1 MKDKKE
7 NLGFF
12 GLLDSFPRPF
22 WVASAM
28 ELFERWAWYGLFA
41 VLALYLTGSTDE
53 GALGFTHIQKGEIMS
68 YVTFILYLLPIIT
81 GAIADKI
88 GYKKSLIIAYVLLG
102 TGYYFMG
109 TVTSYTAVFLLFL
122 WVAVGAAMFK
132 PIASAIVTKSTD
144 ERNSSFG
151 FGVFYMMVNIGGFFG
166 PLFSAKLR
174 DAFGWKIVF
183 IMAASSIAINLIILL
198 IFFKEPNREKTQESI
213 GESISRSF
221 RNIGEALSDMKLTL
235 LLVIMIGF
243 WLMFNQ
249 LFYTLPTFIEDWV
262 NTKPLGEFLDKAAFI
277 PQFFADFF
285 KNKEGGVNPEMIV
298 NLDAFFI
305 VVFQM
310 IISTIIL
317 KWKPINAMMSGILI
331 AIIGIALSFYTN
343 NVFYTI
349 FGIFIFAIGEMTSNP
364 KFSDYIAKISPKGK
378 EALYMGTY
386 FLPIAFANL
395 LTKWITGDLY
405 EKYADKVSLLERFLQ
420 EKGIDNLPK
429 IGTPL
434 SKDAFIEK
442 LHTLKALN
450 VEEVLKFIPPEEEIK
465 NWKPVVKQ
473 IKEYAKNHGIENLK
487 LSGEFSKNDLI
498 HKAAESLHTT
508 PDQLTQQ
515 LWDTYHPS
523 QIWYIIA
530 GIGLITIVGLVVYD
544 RVIAAKAK
552 KALNG

>member
-1 MKDKKE
+1 MSEEQKD
-7 NLGFF
+7 LGFI
-12 GLLDSFPRPF
+12 GLLKSFPRPF

-53 GALGFTHIQKGEIMS
+53 GALGFNHIQKGEIMS

-88 GYKKSLIIAYVLLG
+88 GYRLSLIIAYAILG

-109 TVTSYTAVFLLFL
+109 EVTSYTAVFLVFL

-144 ERNSSFG
+144 KRNSSFG
-151 FGVFYMMVNIGGFFG
+151 FGVFYMMVNVGGFFG

-174 DAFGWKIVF
+174 DHYGWKIVF
-183 IMAASSIAINLIILL
+183 IMAATSIAINMILVL
-198 IFFKEPNREKTQESI
+198 FVFKEPNREKTTESL
-213 GESISRSF
+213 GQSISRSF
-221 RNIGEALSDMKLTL
+221 KNIVEALSDMKLTL
-235 LLVIMIGF
+235 LLLIMIGF

-262 NTKPLGEFLDKAAFI
+262 NTKPLGDFLDNAAFI
-277 PQFFADFF
+277 PQWFADFF

-317 KWKPINAMMSGILI
+317 KWKPISAMMSGILI

-405 EKYADKVSLLERFLQ
+405 EKFADKVSLLKNLLSQ
-420 EKGIDNLPK
+420 KGIQLPDV
-429 IGTPL
+429 GTPL
-434 SKDAFIEK
+434 SKEAFIEK
-442 LHTLKALN
+442 LHTLKAIN
-450 VEEVLKFIPPEEEIK
+450 VEEVLKFIPPEEQIK
-465 NWKPVVKQ
+465 DWKPVVKQ
-473 IKEYAKNHGIENLK
+473 IKEYAKNHGVENLS

-498 HKAAESLHTT
+498 HKAADALNMT
-508 PDQLTQQ
+508 PDQLTQH
-515 LWDTYHPS
+515 LWDTYQPS

-544 RVIAAKAK
+544 RVIAARAK
-552 KALNG
+552 KELSV

>member
-1 MKDKKE
+1 MNNNKE
-7 NLGFF
+7 ELGFV
-12 GLLDSFPRPF
+12 GLLKSFPRPF

-53 GALGFTHIQKGEIMS
+53 GALGFTHIEKGEIMS

-88 GYKKSLIIAYVLLG
+88 GYKLSLIIAYTLLG

-109 TVTSYTAVFLLFL
+109 EVTSYTAVFLVFL

-132 PIASAIVTKSTD
+132 PVASAIVTKSTD

-174 DAFGWKIVF
+174 DQYGWKIVF
-183 IMAASSIAINLIILL
+183 IMAASAIAVNMLL
-198 IFFKEPNREKTQESI
+198 VLFVFKEPYREKNNESF
-213 GESISRSF
+213 GETIKRSLK
-221 RNIGEALSDMKLTL
+221 NIVEALSDMKLTL
-235 LLVIMIGF
+235 LLLIMVGF

-262 NTKPLGEFLDKAAFI
+262 NTKPLGEFLDNASFV

-310 IISTIIL
+310 LISTIIL
-317 KWKPINAMMSGILI
+317 KWKAINAMMSGILI

-386 FLPIAFANL
+386 FLPIALANL

-405 EKYADKVSLLERFLQ
+405 EKYADKVSLLEKTLSD
-420 EKGIDNLPK
+420 KGIKMPEV
-429 IGTPL
+429 GSAL
-434 SKDAFIEK
+434 SKQEFIDK
-442 LHTLKALN
+442 LHTLKSIN
-450 VEEVLKFIPPEEEIK
+450 VEEVLKFIPPEEKIE
-465 NWKPVVKQ
+465 NWKPVVTQ
-473 IKEYAKNHGIENLK
+473 IKNYAKEHGVENLN

-498 HKAAESLHTT
+498 HKAADALNMT
-508 PDQLTQQ
+508 PDQLTQY

-523 QIWYIIA
+523 QIWYVIA
-530 GIGLITIVGLVVYD
+530 GIGLITIVGLVIYD

-552 KALNG
+552 KNIAA

>member
-1 MKDKKE
+1 MNEEKKE
-7 NLGFF
+7 LGFL
-12 GLLDSFPRPF
+12 GLLKSFPRPF

-88 GYKKSLIIAYVLLG
+88 GYRLSLIIAYAILG

-109 TVTSYTAVFLLFL
+109 EVSSFTAVFLVFL

-144 ERNSSFG
+144 KRNSSFG

-174 DAFGWKIVF
+174 DAYGWKIVF
-183 IMAASSIAINLIILL
+183 LMAASSIAVNMLL
-198 IFFKEPNREKTQESI
+198 VLFVFKEPNREKTTESL
-213 GESISRSF
+213 GQTISRSF
-221 RNIGEALSDMKLTL
+221 KNIIEALSDMKLTL
-235 LLVIMIGF
+235 LLLIMIGF

-262 NTKPLGEFLDKAAFI
+262 NTKPLGDFLDNAAFI
-277 PQFFADFF
+277 PQWFADFF

-317 KWKPINAMMSGILI
+317 KWKPISAMMSGILI

-364 KFSDYIAKISPKGK
+364 KFSDYVAKISPKGK

-405 EKYADKVSLLERFLQ
+405 ESKADIAHLARKALDAKNIHLPEVTKAYPKNTFLN
-420 EKGIDNLPK
+420 E
-429 IGTPL
+429 
-434 SKDAFIEK
+434 AAEK
-442 LHTLKALN
+442 LQMTR
-450 VEEVLKFIPPEEEIK
+450 E
-465 NWKPVVKQ
+465 
-473 IKEYAKNHGIENLK
+473 
-487 LSGEFSKNDLI
+487 
-498 HKAAESLHTT
+498 
-508 PDQLTQQ
+508 QLTQY
-515 LWDTYHPS
+515 LWDTYNPAS
-523 QIWYIIA
+523 IWYVIA
-530 GIGLITIVGLVVYD
+530 GIGVITIVGLVVYD

-552 KALNG
+552 KAVL

>member
-1 MKDKKE
+1 MEKQKE
-7 NLGFF
+7 DLGFL
-12 GLLDSFPRPF
+12 GLLQSFPRPF

-53 GALGFTHIQKGEIMS
+53 GALGFSHIEKGEIMS

-88 GYKKSLIIAYVLLG
+88 GYKLSLIIAYIILG

-109 TVTSYTAVFLLFL
+109 EVTSYTTVFLVFL

-132 PIASAIVTKSTD
+132 PVASAIVTKSTD

-174 DAFGWKIVF
+174 DQFGWKIVF
-183 IMAASSIAINLIILL
+183 VMAASAIAVNMILVL
-198 IFFKEPNREKTQESI
+198 FFFKEPNREKSNESF
-213 GESISRSF
+213 GETIKKSIS
-221 RNIGEALSDMKLTL
+221 NIAEALSDMKLTL
-235 LLVIMIGF
+235 LLVIMVGF

-262 NTKPLGEFLDKAAFI
+262 NTKPLGEFLDNASLV
-277 PQFFADFF
+277 PQWFADFF

-305 VVFQM
+305 VILQM
-310 IISTIIL
+310 IVSTIIL

-349 FGIFIFAIGEMTSNP
+349 LGILIFAIGEMTSNP

-386 FLPIAFANL
+386 FLPISLANL

-405 EKYADKVSLLERFLQ
+405 EKFADKTSLLRRELVK
-420 EKGIDNLPK
+420 KGIELPE

-434 SKDAFIEK
+434 SKQEFIDK
-442 LHTLKALN
+442 LHTLKSIN
-450 VEEVLKFIPPEEEIK
+450 IEEVTKFIPKEEQVD
-465 NWKPVVKQ
+465 NWAPIVSQ
-473 IKEYAKNHGIENLK
+473 IKEYAKQQGIENIS
-487 LSGEFSKNDLI
+487 LSGEYSKNDLI
-498 HKAAESLHTT
+498 QQAASSMNMT
-508 PDQLTQQ
+508 PDQLTQY
-515 LWDTYHPS
+515 LWDTYHPGS
-523 QIWYIIA
+523 IWYIIA
-530 GIGLITIVGLVVYD
+530 GIGLITIVGLVIYD

-552 KALNG
+552 KEMAS

>member
-1 MKDKKE
+1 MNKKEE
-7 NLGFF
+7 NLGFI
-12 GLLDSFPRPF
+12 GLLKSFPRPF

-41 VLALYLTGSTDE
+41 VLALYLTGSTDD
-53 GALGFTHIQKGEIMS
+53 GALGFNHIQKGEIMS

-88 GYKKSLIIAYVLLG
+88 GYKKSLIIAYTLLG

-109 TVTSYTAVFLLFL
+109 TVTSYSAVFLVFL

-144 ERNSSFG
+144 KRNSSFG

-174 DAFGWKIVF
+174 DAYGWKIVF
-183 IMAASSIAINLIILL
+183 IMATSSIAVNMLL
-198 IFFKEPNREKTQESI
+198 VLFLFKEPNREKNTESI
-213 GESISRSF
+213 TESIKRSF
-221 RNIGEALSDMKLTL
+221 KNIAEALSDMKLTL
-235 LLVIMIGF
+235 LLTIMIGF

-262 NTKPLGEFLDKAAFI
+262 NTKPLGDFLEHAAFI
-277 PQFFADFF
+277 PHWFAEFF

-405 EKYADKVSLLERFLQ
+405 EKYADKISLLERLLK
-420 EKGIDNLPK
+420 EKGIEMPA
-429 IGTPL
+429 IGSPL
-434 SKDAFIEK
+434 SREAFIEK
-442 LHTLKALN
+442 LRTLQAIN
-450 VEEVLKFIPPEEEIK
+450 VEEVLKFIPPKEHIE
-465 NWKPVVKQ
+465 NWKPIVKQ
-473 IKEYAKNHGIENLK
+473 IKEYAKQHGIENLP
-487 LSGEFSKNDLI
+487 LSGEFSKTDLI
-498 HKAAESLHTT
+498 HKAAEALHMT
-508 PDQLTQQ
+508 PDQLTQY

-530 GIGLITIVGLVVYD
+530 GIGLLTIIGLVVYD
-544 RVIAAKAK
+544 RVVAAKAK
-552 KALNG
+552 KTAAV

>member
-1 MKDKKE
+1 MEKNKQE
-7 NLGFF
+7 LGFI
-12 GLLDSFPRPF
+12 GLLKSFPRPF

-53 GALGFTHIQKGEIMS
+53 GALGFSHIEKGEIMA
-68 YVTFILYLLPIIT
+68 YVTSILYLLPIIT

-88 GYKKSLIIAYVLLG
+88 GYKLSLIIAYLILG

-109 TVTSYTAVFLLFL
+109 EVTSYTSVFLVFL

-132 PIASAIVTKSTD
+132 PVASAIVTKSTD

-174 DAFGWKIVF
+174 DQFGWKIVF
-183 IMAASSIAINLIILL
+183 VMAASAIAVNMLL
-198 IFFKEPNREKTQESI
+198 VLFFFKEPNREKTDESF
-213 GESISRSF
+213 GETIKRSF
-221 RNIGEALSDMKLTL
+221 KNIVEALSDMKLTL
-235 LLVIMIGF
+235 LLLIMVGF

-262 NTKPLGEFLDKAAFI
+262 NTKPLGEFMDRAAFI
-277 PQFFADFF
+277 PQWFADFF

-305 VVFQM
+305 VVLQM
-310 IISTIIL
+310 IVSTIIL
-317 KWKPINAMMSGILI
+317 KWKPISAMMSGILI

-349 FGIFIFAIGEMTSNP
+349 FGILIFAIGEMTSNP

-386 FLPIAFANL
+386 FLPISLANL

-405 EKYADKVSLLERFLQ
+405 EKFADKTSLLKNELATKGIELQ
-420 EKGIDNLPK
+420 E

-434 SKDAFIEK
+434 SKDQFLEK
-442 LHTLKALN
+442 IHALKGIN
-450 VEEVLKFIPPEEEIK
+450 VEEVLKFIPSQDK
-465 NWKPVVKQ
+465 VDNWKPVVKN
-473 IKEYAKNHGIENLK
+473 IKEYAKQHNVENLL
-487 LSGEFSKNDLI
+487 LSGEFSKNDFMVE
-498 HKAAESLHTT
+498 AAQKLNMS
-508 PDQLTQQ
+508 PDQLTQY
-515 LWDTYHPS
+515 LWDTYHPGS
-523 QIWYIIA
+523 IWYVIA
-530 GIGLITIVGLVVYD
+530 GIGLITIVGLVIYD
-544 RVIAAKAK
+544 RAIAARAK
-552 KALNG
+552 KELA

>member
-1 MKDKKE
+1 MSTENKD
-7 NLGFF
+7 LGFI
-12 GLLDSFPRPF
+12 GLLKSFTKPF
-22 WVASAM
+22 WIASAM

-88 GYKKSLIIAYVLLG
+88 GYKLSLVIAYTLLG

-109 TVTSYTAVFLLFL
+109 EVTSYTAVFLVFL

-132 PIASAIVTKSTD
+132 PIASAIVTKSTNKQ
-144 ERNSSFG
+144 NSSFG

-174 DAFGWKIVF
+174 DTYGWKIVF
-183 IMAASSIAINLIILL
+183 IMAATSIAVNMILVL
-198 IFFKEPNREKTQESI
+198 FFFKEPNREKSKESI
-213 GESISRSF
+213 GESIKRSF
-221 RNIGEALSDMKLTL
+221 LNIGEALSDMKLTL
-235 LLVIMIGF
+235 LLLIMIGF

-262 NTKPLGEFLDKAAFI
+262 NTTPLYDALHNVLPGV
-277 PQFFADFF
+277 ADFF
-285 KNKEGGVNPEMIV
+285 KNKEGGINPEMVV

-305 VVFQM
+305 VILQM

-317 KWKPINAMMSGILI
+317 KWKPISAMMSGILI

-343 NVFYTI
+343 NVMYTVL
-349 FGIFIFAIGEMTSNP
+349 GILIFAIGEMTSNP

-405 EKYADKVSLLERFLQ
+405 EKFADKSGLLRRELLQ
-420 EKGIDNLPK
+420 KGIELPE
-429 IGTPL
+429 I
-434 SKDAFIEK
+434 SKAYPKNKFFEEAADK
-442 LHTLKALN
+442 L
-450 VEEVLKFIPPEEEIK
+450 
-465 NWKPVVKQ
+465 Q
-473 IKEYAKNHGIENLK
+473 M
-487 LSGEFSKNDLI
+487 
-498 HKAAESLHTT
+498 T
-508 PDQLTQQ
+508 PDQLTQN
-515 LWDTYHPS
+515 LWETYHPS
-523 QIWYIIA
+523 TIWYIIA

-552 KALNG
+552 KALEE

>member
-1 MKDKKE
+1 MNKKE
-7 NLGFF
+7 ELGFA
-12 GLLDSFPRPF
+12 GLLKSFPKPF

-53 GALGFTHIQKGEIMS
+53 GALGFSHIEKGEIMS
-68 YVTFILYLLPIIT
+68 YVTAILYLLPIIT

-88 GYKKSLIIAYVLLG
+88 GYKLSLIIAYVILG

-109 TVTSYTAVFLLFL
+109 EVTSYTSVFLVFL

-132 PIASAIVTKSTD
+132 PVASAIVTKSTD

-174 DAFGWKIVF
+174 DQFGWKIVF
-183 IMAASSIAINLIILL
+183 IMAASAIAINLLL
-198 IFFKEPNREKTQESI
+198 VLFVFKEPNREKNTDSLSET
-213 GESISRSF
+213 ISKSF
-221 RNIGEALSDMKLTL
+221 KNIWEALSDMKLTVL
-235 LLVIMIGF
+235 LIIMIGF

-262 NTKPLGEFLDKAAFI
+262 NTKPLGEWMDKAPYI
-277 PQFFADFF
+277 PQWFANFF

-310 IISTIIL
+310 LISTIIL
-317 KWKPINAMMSGILI
+317 KWKAISAMMSGILI

-349 FGIFIFAIGEMTSNP
+349 LGILIFAIGEMTSNP

-386 FLPIAFANL
+386 FLPISAANL

-405 EKYADKVSLLERFLQ
+405 EKYADKVSILARELSKR
-420 EKGIDNLPK
+420 GIELPK
-429 IGTPL
+429 VGTPL
-434 SKDAFIEK
+434 TREQFIEK
-442 LHTLKALN
+442 LQALKGMNL
-450 VEEVLKFIPPEEEIK
+450 EEVLKFIPSNEQIK
-465 NWKPVVKQ
+465 NWSPIVKN
-473 IKEYAKNHGIENLK
+473 IKHYAKNHGIENLS
-487 LSGEFSKNDLI
+487 LSGEYSKNDLI
-498 HKAAESLHTT
+498 RDAADKLHMT
-508 PDQLTQQ
+508 PDQLTQF
-515 LWDTYHPS
+515 LWEQYHPS
-523 QIWYIIA
+523 QIWYTIA
-530 GIGLITIVGLVVYD
+530 GIGLITILGLVLYD
-544 RVIAAKAK
+544 RIVASQARKQI
-552 KALNG
+552 

>member
-1 MKDKKE
+1 MSKQNED
-7 NLGFF
+7 LGFI
-12 GLLDSFPRPF
+12 GLLKSFPKPF

-53 GALGFTHIQKGEIMS
+53 GALGFSHIQKGEIMS

-88 GYKKSLIIAYVLLG
+88 GYKLSLVIAYAILG

-109 TVTSYTAVFLLFL
+109 TVTSYTAVFLVFL

-144 ERNSSFG
+144 KRNSSFG
-151 FGVFYMMVNIGGFFG
+151 FGVFYMMINIGGFFG

-174 DAFGWKIVF
+174 DTYGWKIVF
-183 IMAASSIAINLIILL
+183 IMAASAIAVNMILVL
-198 IFFKEPNREKTQESI
+198 FLFKEPNREKTNESL
-213 GESISRSF
+213 GKSISRSF
-221 RNIGEALSDMKLTL
+221 KNIIEALSDMKLTL
-235 LLVIMIGF
+235 LLLIMIGF

-262 NTKPLGEFLDKAAFI
+262 NTKPLGEFLDKASFL
-277 PQFFADFF
+277 PKSFADFF

-317 KWKPINAMMSGILI
+317 KWKPISAMMSGILI

-349 FGIFIFAIGEMTSNP
+349 FGIFIFAVGEMTSNP

-405 EKYADKVSLLERFLQ
+405 EKYADKVSLIERYISD
-420 EKGIDNLPK
+420 KGIHLPK
-429 IGTPL
+429 VGTPL
-434 SKDAFIEK
+434 SKEAFVEK
-442 LHTLKALN
+442 LHTFKALN
-450 VEEVLKFIPPEEEIK
+450 LEEVLKFIPSEDKIK
-465 NWKPVVKQ
+465 DWKPVVSQ
-473 IKEYAKNHGIENLK
+473 IKDYAKQHGVEKLN

-498 HKAAESLHTT
+498 NEAAKSLHTT
-508 PDQLTQQ
+508 PDRLTQQ
-515 LWDTYHPS
+515 LWETYHPS

-552 KALNG
+552 KETLS

>member
-1 MKDKKE
+1 MNKKE
-7 NLGFF
+7 ELGFT
-12 GLLDSFPRPF
+12 GLLKSFPRPF

-53 GALGFTHIQKGEIMS
+53 GALGFSHIEKGEIMS
-68 YVTFILYLLPIIT
+68 YVTAILYLLPIIT

-88 GYKKSLIIAYVLLG
+88 GYKLSLIIAYVILG

-109 TVTSYTAVFLLFL
+109 EVTSYTSVFLVFL

-132 PIASAIVTKSTD
+132 PVASAIVTKSTD

-174 DAFGWKIVF
+174 DQFGWKIVF
-183 IMAASSIAINLIILL
+183 IMAASAIAINLLL
-198 IFFKEPNREKTQESI
+198 VLFVFKEPNREKNTDSLSET
-213 GESISRSF
+213 ISKSF
-221 RNIGEALSDMKLTL
+221 KNIWEALSDMKLTIL
-235 LLVIMIGF
+235 LIIMIGF

-262 NTKPLGEFLDKAAFI
+262 NTKPLGEWMDQAAYI
-277 PQFFADFF
+277 PQWFANFF

-310 IISTIIL
+310 LISTIIL
-317 KWKPINAMMSGILI
+317 KWKAISAMMSGILI

-349 FGIFIFAIGEMTSNP
+349 LGIFIFAIGEMTSNP

-386 FLPIAFANL
+386 FLPISAANL

-405 EKYADKVSLLERFLQ
+405 EKYADKVSILVRELTKRNIE
-420 EKGIDNLPK
+420 LPK
-429 IGTPL
+429 VGTPL
-434 SKDAFIEK
+434 TKEQFIEK
-442 LHTLKALN
+442 LHLLKGMNL
-450 VEEVLKFIPPEEEIK
+450 EEVLKFIPSKEQIK
-465 NWKPVVKQ
+465 DWAPVVKN
-473 IKEYAKNHGIENLK
+473 IKHYAKNHGIENLSI
-487 LSGEFSKNDLI
+487 SGEYSKNDLVRE
-498 HKAAESLHTT
+498 AAEKLHMT
-508 PDQLTQQ
+508 PDQLTQY
-515 LWDTYHPS
+515 LWEHYHPS
-523 QIWYIIA
+523 QIWYTIA
-530 GIGLITIVGLVVYD
+530 GIGLITILGLVLYD
-544 RVIAAKAK
+544 RIVASRAK
-552 KALNG
+552 KQML

>member
-1 MKDKKE
+1 MNKQNED
-7 NLGFF
+7 LGFI
-12 GLLDSFPRPF
+12 GLLKSFPKPF

-53 GALGFTHIQKGEIMS
+53 GALGFSHIQKGEIMS

-88 GYKKSLIIAYVLLG
+88 GYKLSLIIAYILLG

-109 TVTSYTAVFLLFL
+109 TVTSYTAVFLVFL

-144 ERNSSFG
+144 KRNSSFG

-174 DAFGWKIVF
+174 DAYGWKIVF
-183 IMAASSIAINLIILL
+183 IMAATSIAVNMLL
-198 IFFKEPNREKTQESI
+198 VLFLFKEPNREKTTESI
-213 GESISRSF
+213 GKSIVRSF
-221 RNIGEALSDMKLTL
+221 KNIIEALSDMKLTL
-235 LLVIMIGF
+235 LLLIMIGF

-249 LFYTLPTFIEDWV
+249 LFYTLPTFIEDWI
-262 NTKPLGEFLDKAAFI
+262 NTKPLGEFLDKAWFI
-277 PQFFADFF
+277 PQFFGDFF

-317 KWKPINAMMSGILI
+317 KWKPISAMMSGILI

-364 KFSDYIAKISPKGK
+364 KFSDYIAKISPKCK

-405 EKYADKVSLLERFLQ
+405 EKFADKVSLLERFIGQ
-420 EKGIDNLPK
+420 KGIHLPK
-429 IGTPL
+429 VGTSL
-434 SKDAFIEK
+434 SKEAFIDK
-442 LHTLKALN
+442 LHALKGINADD
-450 VEEVLKFIPPEEEIK
+450 VLKFIPSEEHIN
-465 NWKPVVKQ
+465 NWKPIVSQ
-473 IKEYAKNHGIENLK
+473 IKAYAKQHGVENLN
-487 LSGEFSKNDLI
+487 LTGEFTKNDFI
-498 HKAAESLHTT
+498 HEASKTLHIT

-515 LWDTYHPS
+515 LWETYHPS

-530 GIGLITIVGLVVYD
+530 GIGLITIVGLVIYD

-552 KALNG
+552 KETI

>member
-1 MKDKKE
+1 MSKE
-7 NLGFF
+7 NEDLGFI
-12 GLLDSFPRPF
+12 GLLKSFPKPF

-53 GALGFTHIQKGEIMS
+53 GALGFDHIQKGEIMS
-68 YVTFILYLLPIIT
+68 YVTFILYLLPIVT
-81 GAIADKI
+81 GAVADKI
-88 GYKKSLIIAYVLLG
+88 GYKLSLIIAYVILG

-109 TVTSYTAVFLLFL
+109 TVTSYTAVFLVFL
-122 WVAVGAAMFK
+122 WVAIGAAMFK

-144 ERNSSFG
+144 KRNSSFG
-151 FGVFYMMVNIGGFFG
+151 FGVFYMMVNVGGFFG

-174 DAFGWKIVF
+174 DAYGWKIVF
-183 IMAASSIAINLIILL
+183 IMAATSIAVNMLL
-198 IFFKEPNREKTQESI
+198 VLFLFKEPNREKTTESI
-213 GESISRSF
+213 GKSIVRSF
-221 RNIGEALSDMKLTL
+221 KNIIEALSDMKLTL
-235 LLVIMIGF
+235 LLLIMIGF

-249 LFYTLPTFIEDWV
+249 LFYTLPTFIEDWI
-262 NTKPLGEFLDKAAFI
+262 NTKPLGEFLDKAWFI
-277 PQFFADFF
+277 PQFFSDFF

-317 KWKPINAMMSGILI
+317 KWKPISAMMSGILI

-405 EKYADKVSLLERFLQ
+405 EKFADKVSLLERFIGQ
-420 EKGIDNLPK
+420 KGIHLPK
-429 IGTPL
+429 VGTSL
-434 SKDAFIEK
+434 SKEAFINK
-442 LHTLKALN
+442 LHALKGIN
-450 VEEVLKFIPPEEEIK
+450 VDDVLKFVPVDEHIN
-465 NWKPVVKQ
+465 NWLPIVSQVKA
-473 IKEYAKNHGIENLK
+473 YAKQHGVENLN
-487 LSGEFSKNDLI
+487 LTGEFTKNDLI
-498 HKAAESLHTT
+498 NEASKALNMT

-515 LWDTYHPS
+515 LWETYHPS

-530 GIGLITIVGLVVYD
+530 GIGFITIVGLVIYD

-552 KALNG
+552 KETI

>member
-1 MKDKKE
+1 MEKQKE
-7 NLGFF
+7 DLGFL
-12 GLLDSFPRPF
+12 GLLQSFPRPF

-53 GALGFTHIQKGEIMS
+53 GALGFSHIEKGEIMS

-88 GYKKSLIIAYVLLG
+88 GYKLSLIIAYIILG

-109 TVTSYTAVFLLFL
+109 EVTSYTTVFLVFL

-132 PIASAIVTKSTD
+132 PVASAIVTKSTD

-174 DAFGWKIVF
+174 DQFGWKIVF
-183 IMAASSIAINLIILL
+183 VMAASAIAVNMILVL
-198 IFFKEPNREKTQESI
+198 FFFKEPNREKSNESF
-213 GESISRSF
+213 GETIKKSIS
-221 RNIGEALSDMKLTL
+221 NIAEALSDMKLTL
-235 LLVIMIGF
+235 LLVIMVGF

-262 NTKPLGEFLDKAAFI
+262 NTKPLGEFLDNASLV
-277 PQFFADFF
+277 PQWFADFF

-305 VVFQM
+305 VILQM
-310 IISTIIL
+310 IVSTIIL

-331 AIIGIALSFYTN
+331 AIIGIALSFYAN

-349 FGIFIFAIGEMTSNP
+349 LGILIFAIGEMTSNP

-386 FLPIAFANL
+386 FLPISLANL

-405 EKYADKVSLLERFLQ
+405 EKFADKTSLLRRELVK
-420 EKGIDNLPK
+420 KGIELPE

-434 SKDAFIEK
+434 SKQEFIDK
-442 LHTLKALN
+442 LHTLKSIN
-450 VEEVLKFIPPEEEIK
+450 IEEVTKFIPKEEQVD
-465 NWKPVVKQ
+465 NWAPIVSQ
-473 IKEYAKNHGIENLK
+473 IKEYAKQQGIENIS
-487 LSGEFSKNDLI
+487 LSGEYSKNDLI
-498 HKAAESLHTT
+498 QQAASSMNMT
-508 PDQLTQQ
+508 PDQLTQY
-515 LWDTYHPS
+515 LWDTYHPGS
-523 QIWYIIA
+523 IWYIIA
-530 GIGLITIVGLVVYD
+530 GIGLITIVGLVIYD

-552 KALNG
+552 KEMAS